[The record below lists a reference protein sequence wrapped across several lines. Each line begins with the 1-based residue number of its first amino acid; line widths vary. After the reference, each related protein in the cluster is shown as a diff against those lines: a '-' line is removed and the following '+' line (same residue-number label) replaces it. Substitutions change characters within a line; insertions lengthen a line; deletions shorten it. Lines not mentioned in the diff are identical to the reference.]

1 MVGSALLGGNRHEM
15 SFLVREDDDAGI
27 ILSQEMGFPVCGII
41 GTLFMAEHGWMLD
54 FANLEVVY
62 E

>member
-1 MVGSALLGGNRHEM
+1 MWSD
-15 SFLVREDDDAGI
+15 LVREDDDAGVM
-27 ILSQEMGFPVCGII
+27 LSQEMGFPVCGII

-54 FANLEVVY
+54 FANQEVVY